1 MASESVVGRSDDD
14 DREVAKWKRRL
25 DENKYIRANLL
36 DQANMLSYTMQRLSA
51 RHRGLGVVDVYS
63 IWWEVMLKP
72 QAMSLKGMHRRM
84 LGQGYSI
91 DERDDNVRMDPTCS
105 TYVANWAVELRACHR
120 WCTAQLYDTR
130 GWLGVI
136 LMFSQHPHNVNV
148 TSTMQE
154 TAVSAACRRGH
165 MNVVRYLIRRDADL
179 SVCDKVSG
187 NLCLLCISNSV
198 TVWVF
203 VLAVG
208 SQTPKQTPRPVT
220 LAAWSVCAKGLHS
233 RDCGTVN
240 HSALDWARANHDE
253 DIENMLVAVLVE
265 EKKVQVAIL
274 QQKAKATHEK
284 SAASAAKVVAE
295 ATAVVAEPTM
305 EERRQEHLKHQEQE
319 RDAAFRERVDAL
331 YSQQPVQLL
340 KSLRPIEV
348 APLPVPVAETEWRK
362 KECMAWERVAVS
374 PKRQEEATPHVN
386 MTRIRQLMTMDD
398 DVEDASMDALVSFAQ
413 RAKPKPASL
422 KFYCP
427 EV

>member
-63 IWWEVMLKP
+63 IW
-72 QAMSLKGMHRRM
+72 RM

-91 DERDDNVRMDPTCS
+91 DERDDNGVPPLVHC
-105 TYVANWAVELRACHR
+105 AI
-120 WCTAQLYDTR
+120 R

-179 SVCDKVSG
+179 SVCDKSGFSCLRWAAKHRNKHLVRLLLQRGVS
-187 NLCLLCISNSV
+187 V
-198 TVWVF
+198 
-203 VLAVG
+203 
-208 SQTPKQTPRPVT
+208 QK
-220 LAAWSVCAKGLHS
+220 
-233 RDCGTVN
+233 DCGTVN

>member
-72 QAMSLKGMHRRM
+72 QAMSLK
-84 LGQGYSI
+84 
-91 DERDDNVRMDPTCS
+91 
-105 TYVANWAVELRACHR
+105 
-120 WCTAQLYDTR
+120 
-130 GWLGVI
+130 
-136 LMFSQHPHNVNV
+136 
-148 TSTMQE
+148 
-154 TAVSAACRRGH
+154 
-165 MNVVRYLIRRDADL
+165 
-179 SVCDKVSG
+179 
-187 NLCLLCISNSV
+187 
-198 TVWVF
+198 
-203 VLAVG
+203 
-208 SQTPKQTPRPVT
+208 
-220 LAAWSVCAKGLHS
+220 
-233 RDCGTVN
+233 
-240 HSALDWARANHDE
+240 
-253 DIENMLVAVLVE
+253 VE